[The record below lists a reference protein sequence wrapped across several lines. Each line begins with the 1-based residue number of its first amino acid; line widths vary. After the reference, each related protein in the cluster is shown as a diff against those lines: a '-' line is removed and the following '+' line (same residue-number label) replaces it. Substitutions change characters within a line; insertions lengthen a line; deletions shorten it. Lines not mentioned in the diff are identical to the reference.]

1 MKSFLVSLMCNKAAL
16 DKKQPKWIK
25 GEAILSLSR
34 RSGDTY
40 TTTNS
45 KGSLFKGRLFVHTP
59 GIAAK
64 SNYKQPAVY
73 AFRLKRLFEN

>member
-45 KGSLFKGRLFVHTP
+45 KGSLFVHTP
-59 GIAAK
+59 GVSAAK
-64 SNYKQPAVY
+64 SNYNNRPCMHFV
-73 AFRLKRLFEN
+73 